1 MRLAKL
7 SLLLFLLSCAVIA
20 ADEIVGPW
28 NLTKLKNE
36 VPAVEWL
43 NQKSPVHSL
52 LYVGEPYRGKPNQVF
67 AFYASPATIGKADA
81 KGPFPGVVLIHHPRP
96 TPGSSL

>member
-1 MRLAKL
+1 MRLANL
-7 SLLLFLLSCAVIA
+7 SPLLFLLSCAVIA
-20 ADEIVGPW
+20 AVEIVGPW

-43 NQKSPVHSL
+43 DQKSPVHSL
-52 LYVGEPYRGKPNQVF
+52 LYVGEPYRGKPTQVF
-67 AFYASPATIGKADA
+67 AFYASPATIGAADA
-81 KGPFPGVVLIHHPRP
+81 KGPFPGVVLHHPRP